1 MNFREKAVL
10 FLATGFYVGN
20 IPPAPGTLGSL
31 IGLALCFL
39 LAGIQLPPAIILAVL
54 FIGFAV
60 WIAHA
65 AEKTLKKKD
74 PGCKTLKKKDPGCI
88 VIDEVAGMVVTLIGL
103 PFNLTTAVIGFII
116 FRILDILKPFPIR
129 TLDKRL
135 AGGIGIVADDV
146 VAGIFANIILR
157 VLLYISDKY

>member
-74 PGCKTLKKKDPGCI
+74 PGCI

-146 VAGIFANIILR
+146 VAGIFANVILR

>member
-1 MNFREKAVL
+1 MNFGEKAVM

-31 IGLALCFL
+31 IGLPLCFL
-39 LAGIQLPPAIILAVL
+39 LAGIQLPTAIILAVL

-60 WIAHA
+60 WIANA
-65 AEKTLKKKD
+65 AE
-74 PGCKTLKKKDPGCI
+74 KTLKKKDPGCI

-103 PFNLTTAVIGFII
+103 PFNLMTAGSGFII

-146 VAGIFANIILR
+146 VAGIFANIFLR
-157 VLLYISDKY
+157 LLLYISDRF

>member
-74 PGCKTLKKKDPGCI
+74 PGCI

-135 AGGIGIVADDV
+135 SGGIGIVADDV

>member
-60 WIAHA
+60 WIAHS
-65 AEKTLKKKD
+65 AE
-74 PGCKTLKKKDPGCI
+74 KTLKKKDPGCI

>member
-31 IGLALCFL
+31 IGLALGFL
-39 LAGIQLPPAIILAVL
+39 LAGIQLPPAIILTVL

-65 AEKTLKKKD
+65 AE
-74 PGCKTLKKKDPGCI
+74 KTLKKKDPGCI

-135 AGGIGIVADDV
+135 GGGIGIVADDV